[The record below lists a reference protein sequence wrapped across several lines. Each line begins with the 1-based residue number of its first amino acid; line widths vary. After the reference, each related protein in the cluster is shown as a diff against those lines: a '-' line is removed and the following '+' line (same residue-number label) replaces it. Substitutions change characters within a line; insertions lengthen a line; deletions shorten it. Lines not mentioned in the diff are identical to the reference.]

1 MFTKLLKYEFK
12 SVGKWYFAMNV
23 AVLAISVLFGL
34 TAAKKFANP
43 EPDAVYFT
51 VSGANGL
58 FIAFLFLALGILIS
72 ATWVATLFIIINR
85 FSKNIF
91 GREGY
96 LTMTLPVSA
105 HQLILSKLLMS
116 FAWIVFNSFVLVIG
130 IFLIVLPITGPR
142 EIVSQLLL
150 LIQEIPLSEWGLYLI
165 WLILAIL
172 SSTLM
177 IYLAIA
183 IGQLFSDK
191 RKLMGFLAYFL
202 IFIIV
207 ELINQVFIEN
217 IPATFSSFLTYYI
230 VCYLIQIIIYYWGI
244 CYILQK
250 KINIQ

>member
-12 SVGKWYFAMNV
+12 SVGKWYFAMNI
-23 AVLAISVLFGL
+23 AVLAVSVLFGL

-43 EPDAVYFT
+43 ESDAVYFT
-51 VSGANGL
+51 VSGTNGL

-72 ATWVATLFIIINR
+72 VTWIATLFIIINR

-96 LTMTLPVSA
+96 LTLTLPVSA

-116 FAWIVFNSFVLVIG
+116 FIWIVFNSFVLVIG
-130 IFLIVLPITGPR
+130 VFLIILPITGPK
-142 EIVSQLLL
+142 EILSN
-150 LIQEIPLSEWGLYLI
+150 LILIVQQITLSEWLLYLL

-183 IGQLFSDK
+183 IGQLFLDK

-207 ELINQVFIEN
+207 ELINQSFIET
-217 IPATFSSFLTYYI
+217 ISASSSAFLTYYI